1 MKKVIVG
8 IIVLAIAVFGTW
20 KYQTRSVQPTTDK
33 PVVKIGINL
42 PLTGDL
48 AFAGDNMK
56 KSLDMA
62 MEDLKKQNL
71 KYAYELII
79 EDNAFESKKTVM
91 NLNKFK
97 SIDKVNAIMSLWGT
111 SGTISSDFA
120 TKNKIVHMSCSC
132 SDVVSDGFYNFNH
145 STKPM
150 THMKRIVE
158 YYKKNNYKK
167 IGLLYVSVLEVE
179 EFMRDFKPLLEKEGF
194 EIVFS
199 TAIHPGEKDL
209 KTEIMKMKDKQPDVV
224 YLQILPPALITFAKQ
239 HKELG
244 FNVPLTNMNVF
255 SFAPDLYEGAIYFTE
270 SEGTSDFGK
279 EFTGKTGLNQMSCTI
294 NMYDGL
300 KMIVDGY
307 EKDRKS
313 VV

>member
-1 MKKVIVG
+1 MR
-8 IIVLAIAVFGTW
+8 L
-20 KYQTRSVQPTTDK
+20 
-33 PVVKIGINL
+33 NL
-42 PLTGDL
+42 
-48 AFAGDNMK
+48 
-56 KSLDMA
+56 
-62 MEDLKKQNL
+62 
-71 KYAYELII
+71 
-79 EDNAFESKKTVM
+79 KKTVM

-307 EKDRKS
+307 EKTPLKEGEVVPSNEEVVKTMLNNKDFKS
-313 VV
+313 ALDFIEIDEKGNIDSKSIVKQIQNGKAVTVEE